1 MNYSK
6 GIRTVRASKGLTQKQ
21 LSKLA
26 NIDRSY
32 LSRIESGERVPTAE
46 VLEAISK
53 SLSIP
58 LYLLTLISSEEED
71 LKGLPVDKTNQIA
84 NQLLKVLVSSQ
95 LESRNVT

>member
-6 GIRTVRASKGLTQKQ
+6 GVRILRASKGLTQKQ
-21 LSKLA
+21 LSELA
-26 NIDRSY
+26 NMDRSY
-32 LSRIESGERVPTAE
+32 LSRIESGERVPTTE

-71 LKGLPVDKTNQIA
+71 LKGLPFDKTNQIA

-95 LESRNVT
+95 P